1 MSSIALAEFTGAGP
15 DKIYR
20 EFLRAGKFQIQ
31 HCAECQKNV
40 FYPRAVCPHCGG
52 VALRWV
58 IPSGRGTVYSTT
70 IIRRKPEKGGD
81 YNVAVVELAEGPRLM
96 TRIEN
101 AAPEQV
107 RIGMKVF
114 ARITCSGDDAL
125 LVFVPAREGEGDE

>member
-15 DKIYR
+15 DEIYR

-31 HCAECQKNV
+31 QCAGCQKHV
-40 FYPRAVCPHCGG
+40 FYPRVVCPYCGG
-52 VALRWV
+52 VALSWV

-81 YNVAVVELAEGPRLM
+81 YNVAVVELTEGPRLM

-101 AAPEQV
+101 VTPEQV
-107 RIGMKVF
+107 RIGMEVS
-114 ARITCSGDDAL
+114 ARITGSGEDAL
-125 LVFVPAREGEGDE
+125 LVFVPAREGSS